1 MGKEMTF
8 DPNKPY
14 RCKDGSEARVS
25 EGTSYSIS
33 WPLTGKINLPD
44 GKWAWCSWTKDGYM
58 YGPHC
63 PDKKD
68 LINIEEEK
76 PMTKP
81 LDLTKPLRTS
91 DGEGRV
97 TIYCVDAPGVKPV
110 HGRVDYACGS
120 SVLLSWHLDGSFSAS
135 GPMNNDLINEPESTV
150 RWVNIH
156 EDERGILSL
165 DGLFKS
171 KDQADALCYHDQRI
185 GRIRIDNYRRFDE

>member
-1 MGKEMTF
+1 MTF

-14 RCKDGSEARVS
+14 RCRDGRAAVIDEVNKNNCLIYVGRITPHLCEEVESSWFMDGRH
-25 EGTSYSIS
+25 YSRI
-33 WPLTGKINLPD
+33 PG
-44 GKWAWCSWTKDGYM
+44 
-58 YGPHC
+58 
-63 PDKKD
+63 KD

-76 PMTKP
+76 PITKP
-81 LDLTKPLRTS
+81 LDLTKQLRTR

-97 TIYCVDAPGVKPV
+97 TIYCADAPGVKPV

-135 GPMNNDLINEPESTV
+135 GPMSNDLINEPESTV